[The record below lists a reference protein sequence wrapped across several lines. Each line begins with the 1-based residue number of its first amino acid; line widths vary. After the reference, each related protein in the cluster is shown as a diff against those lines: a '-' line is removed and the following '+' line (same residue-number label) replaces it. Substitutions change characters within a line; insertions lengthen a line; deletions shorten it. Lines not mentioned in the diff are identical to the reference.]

1 MQKNMKRHLTEK
13 EAREKCLAVY
23 TEKIVCMWDGK
34 QKFDFFGMHHRR
46 MIMETRWENRVK
58 EIYQYPNPK
67 SNERDEIKYDKR

>member
-46 MIMETRWENRVK
+46 MITETRWENRVRKSISIRIQKAMK
-58 EIYQYPNPK
+58 EM
-67 SNERDEIKYDKR
+67 R